1 MFIIQRVTLD
11 AERTG
16 KQIIPAMIGG
26 RVRECHVGGLE
37 IIIIQPAISKTD
49 LGFGTIQEWES

>member
-1 MFIIQRVTLD
+1 
-11 AERTG
+11 
-16 KQIIPAMIGG
+16 MIGG

>member
-37 IIIIQPAISKTD
+37 IVIIQPTVSKTD
-49 LGFGTIQEWES
+49 LGFGTVQERKS